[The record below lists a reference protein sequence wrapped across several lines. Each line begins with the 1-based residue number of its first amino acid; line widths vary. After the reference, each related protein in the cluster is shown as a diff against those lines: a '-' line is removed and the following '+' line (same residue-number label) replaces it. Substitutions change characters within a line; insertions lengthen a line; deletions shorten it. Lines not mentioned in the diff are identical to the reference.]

1 MLEANNATFDR
12 LGTTLY
18 RDGIVGLPGTFSRE
32 WGERLYEDFLLLFE
46 EALSYERGVME
57 RGPNR
62 FYFAIHPE
70 RLRGFRELVENP
82 LITGLATHI
91 LGEKWEIVEFG
102 FDVPLPGSTY
112 QPWHRDYPIPSET
125 LNEGRLTSVV
135 FNITG
140 VDVTEEMG
148 PFEIAPGTHW
158 EAGTNFSDDM
168 FPPQEEWERYE
179 QLKVK
184 KMPKLGD
191 VSARTGLAIHR
202 GTPNRSNKLR
212 PVMVLGINGPEA
224 DGSNVEPV
232 VISKKFWTALPEEIQ
247 SHIQCKVVDELKPLI
262 QGHCI
267 DGLR

>member
-1 MLEANNATFDR
+1 MLEPKTDTFVR
-12 LGTTLY
+12 LATTLY
-18 RDGIVGLPGTFSRE
+18 REGIVGLPGTFSRE
-32 WGERLYEDFLLLFE
+32 WGEILYEDFLLLFD
-46 EALSYERGVME
+46 EARSYPGGVME
-57 RGPNR
+57 RGSNR

-82 LITGLATHI
+82 LITGLAAHI
-91 LGEKWEIVEFG
+91 LGNDWEIVEFG

-112 QPWHRDYPIPSET
+112 QPWHRDYPIPAET
-125 LNEGRLTSVV
+125 RDGGRLTSVV

-140 VDVTEEMG
+140 VDVSEEMG

-158 EAGTNFSDDM
+158 DAGTDFSDGM
-168 FPPQEEWERYE
+168 FPPRDTWERYE
-179 QLKVK
+179 QLKVQ

-202 GTPNRSNKLR
+202 GTPNRSDKLR

-232 VISKKFWTALPEEIQ
+232 VISRRFWTGLPEEVQ
-247 SHIQCKVVDELKPLI
+247 RHIRCKVVDELTPLI